1 MTWCAVGPLYAG
13 AGLASYAG
21 EEGRRCPVASFASL
35 ADFERR
41 SVAKKSQRAQILQ
54 ILWSKPGIVGSTTKS
69 DYSGGFNDKARLM

>member
-21 EEGRRCPVASFASL
+21 AEGRRCPVASFASL

-41 SVAKKSQRAQILQ
+41 SVVKKSQRAQIL
-54 ILWSKPGIVGSTTKS
+54 WSKRGIVGRATKS